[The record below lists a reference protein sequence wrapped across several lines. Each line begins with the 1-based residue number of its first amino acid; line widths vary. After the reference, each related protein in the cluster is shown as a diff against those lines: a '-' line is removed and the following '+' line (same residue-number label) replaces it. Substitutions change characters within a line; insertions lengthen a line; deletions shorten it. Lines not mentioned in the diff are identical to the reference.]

1 MTILLTSFILGICV
15 AALSISL
22 INKTKAT
29 CGDNCGCKNKV
40 DKRIVRE
47 IIRKYKYSNN

>member
-1 MTILLTSFILGICV
+1 MTIIISSFILGICV

-22 INKTKAT
+22 IDRKKVT
-29 CGDNCGCKNKV
+29 CGDDCICKGKV

-47 IIRKYKYSNN
+47 IIRKYKYSHN